1 MPLDAASE
9 LWSDAYR
16 IFKHDEA
23 ELFAKFQQTIRKNN
37 TTGKDIKLG
46 SEDSQQQLVAFI
58 SEKMKAS
65 EQQTKKFPSFQKVVK
80 LFGAPKDLVMTASA
94 ASPPVNA
101 ASSFSTS
108 WPSNAEI
115 GGFMTRADRAHR
127 PWLAFFSLSQY
138 VR

>member
-1 MPLDAASE
+1 MPADAASE
-9 LWSDAYR
+9 LWTDAYR

-23 ELFAKFQQTIRKNN
+23 ELCTKFQQTIRNSN
-37 TTGKDIKLG
+37 TTGKEIKLG

-80 LFGAPKDLVMTASA
+80 LLGAPKDVVMTASA

-101 ASSFSTS
+101 ASHF
-108 WPSNAEI
+108 
-115 GGFMTRADRAHR
+115 
-127 PWLAFFSLSQY
+127 LSLLLRERKACGQNLPT
-138 VR
+138 